1 MSSRKRVPP
10 QADFGRA
17 LQQLRAARG
26 LVQEDML
33 LATSRRHI
41 SRIEQ
46 GHQVPSIRTIEVL
59 AEQMQIHPLAVGLCV
74 RQWQPSRIVDA
85 GFSTEGA
92 QQSRSLFGQQSAIGA
107 LSHRAVEQQDAGCM
121 GRTLCGHESL
131 KIGLLEERG
140 INVGKIR
147 IHTSPLKSS
156 RP

>member
-59 AEQMQIHPLAVGLCV
+59 AEQMQIHPRGLLV
-74 RQWQPSRIVDA
+74 
-85 GFSTEGA
+85 F
-92 QQSRSLFGQQSAIGA
+92 SAISDG
-107 LSHRAVEQQDAGCM
+107 
-121 GRTLCGHESL
+121 T
-131 KIGLLEERG
+131 
-140 INVGKIR
+140 
-147 IHTSPLKSS
+147 KS
-156 RP
+156 

>member
-46 GHQVPSIRTIEVL
+46 GHQVPSIRTIEVI
-59 AEQMQIHPLAVGLCV
+59 AEQMQVHPLTLVAAAYCPDLDAASVHEILKTVEADFKGLV
-74 RQWQPSRIVDA
+74 PD
-85 GFSTEGA
+85 
-92 QQSRSLFGQQSAIGA
+92 
-107 LSHRAVEQQDAGCM
+107 
-121 GRTLCGHESL
+121 
-131 KIGLLEERG
+131 
-140 INVGKIR
+140 
-147 IHTSPLKSS
+147 
-156 RP
+156 

>member
-59 AEQMQIHPLAVGLCV
+59 AEQMQIHPLTLIATAYC
-74 RQWQPSRIVDA
+74 P
-85 GFSTEGA
+85 
-92 QQSRSLFGQQSAIGA
+92 A
-107 LSHRAVEQQDAGCM
+107 LDTNLVNELL
-121 GRTLCGHESL
+121 RTV
-131 KIGLLEERG
+131 KADFKG
-140 INVGKIR
+140 II
-147 IHTSPLKSS
+147 SD
-156 RP
+156 

>member
-46 GHQVPSIRTIEVL
+46 GHQVPSVRTIEAL
-59 AEQMQIHPLAVGLCV
+59 ADQMQIHPLTLIVAAYSEDLEMTAVNDIL
-74 RQWQPSRIVDA
+74 Q
-85 GFSTEGA
+85 
-92 QQSRSLFGQQSAIGA
+92 AI
-107 LSHRAVEQQDAGCM
+107 
-121 GRTLCGHESL
+121 
-131 KIGLLEERG
+131 
-140 INVGKIR
+140 
-147 IHTSPLKSS
+147 KSDFKKMI
-156 RP
+156 PG

>member
-1 MSSRKRVPP
+1 MSSRKRIPL

-59 AEQMQIHPLAVGLCV
+59 AEQMKIHPLTLIVVAYCPDLDGASVNELLKTIKTDVKGLV
-74 RQWQPSRIVDA
+74 SD
-85 GFSTEGA
+85 
-92 QQSRSLFGQQSAIGA
+92 
-107 LSHRAVEQQDAGCM
+107 
-121 GRTLCGHESL
+121 
-131 KIGLLEERG
+131 
-140 INVGKIR
+140 
-147 IHTSPLKSS
+147 
-156 RP
+156 

>member
-59 AEQMQIHPLAVGLCV
+59 AEQMQIHPL
-74 RQWQPSRIVDA
+74 
-85 GFSTEGA
+85 
-92 QQSRSLFGQQSAIGA
+92 
-107 LSHRAVEQQDAGCM
+107 
-121 GRTLCGHESL
+121 TLIAAAYCPDLDTTLVNEL
-131 KIGLLEERG
+131 PKT
-140 INVGKIR
+140 V
-147 IHTSPLKSS
+147 KSDFKGVIS
-156 RP
+156 D

>member
-59 AEQMQIHPLAVGLCV
+59 AEQMQIHPLTLVAAAYC
-74 RQWQPSRIVDA
+74 PDFDA
-85 GFSTEGA
+85 NSVNELLKT
-92 QQSRSLFGQQSAIGA
+92 I
-107 LSHRAVEQQDAGCM
+107 
-121 GRTLCGHESL
+121 RTDFKGMVSD
-131 KIGLLEERG
+131 
-140 INVGKIR
+140 
-147 IHTSPLKSS
+147 
-156 RP
+156 